1 MIYIALRIPKMKISA
16 KILNQ
21 EMLPIVNRYK
31 KDLRLSRRHPN
42 DKILKIQV
50 NYDKYIIKSLNLK
63 EYLKKW
69 QEN

>member
-1 MIYIALRIPKMKISA
+1 MIYIAPRTPKMKISS
-16 KILNQ
+16 KTLNK

>member
-1 MIYIALRIPKMKISA
+1 MKISA
-16 KILNQ
+16 KTLNQ
-21 EMLPIVNRYK
+21 EILPIANRYK
-31 KDLRLSRRHPN
+31 KYLLLSKRHPD

-50 NYDKYIIKSLNLK
+50 SYDKCIIKSLNLK